1 MPYLNQIYSI
11 ILTKGTLQDTM
22 KSKSKYKE
30 KFNDSFMITY
40 RMKVPYKNYFK
51 ASEQDY
57 ITVVQKMS
65 KQQRRH
71 YVTRI
76 TLS

>member
-1 MPYLNQIYSI
+1 M
-11 ILTKGTLQDTM
+11 ILTKDILQDTV

-30 KFNDSFMITY
+30 KFNDSSMITY
-40 RMKVPYKNYFK
+40 RMKVPYNYFK
-51 ASEQDY
+51 ASEQDS